1 MCIKERLC
9 MTDETLA
16 KWFEAHYTE
25 WTEKSRSSDMVIQEA
40 LQHSRQDH
48 SLIWEQFHLKTQIF
62 SVLWK
67 SVHLECEKV
76 SGQSKKGPQ
85 NTVYMM
91 IKEWWK
97 EQEVA
102 HSTAWRMTVLAE
114 SLVSKNNNQWKQLN
128 SDITKSF
135 SISEVY
141 IFTEY
146 VSGSSHHAMRS
157 IFGFIV
163 LLHFHYSFIYKKALF
178 SH

>member
-1 MCIKERLC
+1 
-9 MTDETLA
+9 
-16 KWFEAHYTE
+16 
-25 WTEKSRSSDMVIQEA
+25 
-40 LQHSRQDH
+40 
-48 SLIWEQFHLKTQIF
+48 
-62 SVLWK
+62 
-67 SVHLECEKV
+67 
-76 SGQSKKGPQ
+76 
-85 NTVYMM
+85 M

-146 VSGSSHHAMRS
+146 VSGSSHHANA
-157 IFGFIV
+157 IN
-163 LLHFHYSFIYKKALF
+163 LWLYSFASLSLLVYL
-178 SH
+178 